1 MQFLDVFSFCL
12 SLLGVYGLIFPF
24 RYLLPR
30 NIIPLLSLLLNETM
44 HLLDSAEAVGAVPS
58 QSGFRTHLDQ

>member
-12 SLLGVYGLIFPF
+12 SLLGIYGLILPF

-30 NIIPLLSLLLNETM
+30 NIIPPLSLLLNETM
-44 HLLDSAEAVGAVPS
+44 YLLDSAEATGAVPS
-58 QSGFRTHLDQ
+58 QSECRTHLDR